1 MIPYSDNYLHFDEV
15 TGQYILTE
23 EALVVN
29 GTDLRARLEYNMSVN
44 ATAIIGRHL
53 RRVSDVIYNFIHS
66 FSNENDR
73 QNHAIQIV
81 PSLRVMIYRA
91 MIAQSE
97 YMLLNGDLSRS
108 VEKEKRELAVDM
120 NARQILERTNPD
132 LGTSILYAGCY

>member
-44 ATAIIGRHL
+44 ANAIIGRHL

-73 QNHAIQIV
+73 QNHAIQVV
-81 PSLRVMIYRA
+81 PSLRVMIYRS
-91 MIAQSE
+91 MLAQSE

-108 VEKEKRELAVDM
+108 VEKDKRELAVDM
-120 NARQILERTNPD
+120 NARQILERTNPE